1 MTIPTN
7 IWFNPSFNARR
18 LANTLTIADNLLLG
32 TAAVLAGLFQTMK
45 VDIGNR
51 KSGVTPPEIAVN
63 LYQQSNVKKMADTD
77 EFTFGLEITYIPK
90 DSTDRAEI
98 SHAIFLLLQNLDV
111 IPSDIGTFRM
121 YNKNSDITDG
131 LGHVTGNVMVLEI
144 LIDDSAI
151 IQEAEKE
158 VNI

>member
-18 LANTLTIADNLLLG
+18 LSSTLTIADHLLLG
-32 TAAVLAGLFQTMK
+32 AAAVMANLFPTMK

-51 KSGVTPPEIAVN
+51 KSGVNPPELAVN
-63 LYQQSNVKKMADTD
+63 FYQQQNSKRLADTD

-111 IPSDIGTFRM
+111 IPSDIGTFRL
-121 YNKNSDITDG
+121 YNKDSDMTDG

-144 LIDDSAI
+144 LPDDSAI

>member
-7 IWFNPSFNARR
+7 IWFNPSLNARR
-18 LANTLTIADNLLLG
+18 LASTLTIADNLLIG
-32 TAAVLAGLFQTMK
+32 TAVVMANLFPTMK

-51 KSGVTPPEIAVN
+51 KSGVSPPELAVN
-63 LYQQSNVKKMADTD
+63 LYQQQNSKRLADTD

-98 SHAIFLLLQNLDV
+98 SHTIFLLLQNLDV

-121 YNKNSDITDG
+121 LDKSSDITDG
-131 LGHVTGNVMVLEI
+131 LGHVTGNVTAWEI
-144 LIDDSAI
+144 LPDDSAI
-151 IQEAEKE
+151 IQKATKE